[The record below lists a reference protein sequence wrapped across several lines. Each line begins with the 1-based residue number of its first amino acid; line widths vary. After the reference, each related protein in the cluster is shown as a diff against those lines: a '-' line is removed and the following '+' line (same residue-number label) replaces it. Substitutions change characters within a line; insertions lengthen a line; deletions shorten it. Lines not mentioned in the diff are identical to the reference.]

1 MTRGQGYGLIE
12 FRGADSPSQPKEP
25 PMINP
30 AAAQLVEQL
39 NTIGAELERIHEAE
53 GQEPP
58 LTTGE
63 VFVNVQTGRVWFKVQ
78 SQQDGTELWLSE
90 HKRHAAPGE
99 TLVSVETVEEA
110 IMYEW
115 D

>member
-1 MTRGQGYGLIE
+1 
-12 FRGADSPSQPKEP
+12 
-25 PMINP
+25 MINP

-39 NTIGAELERIHEAE
+39 NQIGAELERVFEAE
-53 GQEPP
+53 GMEPP

-63 VFVNVQTGRVWFKVQ
+63 VFVNVTTGRVWFKVQ

-90 HKRHAAPGE
+90 HARHAASGE
-99 TLVSVETVEEA
+99 TLVSVESVEEA
-110 IMYEW
+110 IMYQW